1 MNLRQTYTLWAPL
14 YDRMLRRA
22 TRQAR
27 IENLDALGGL
37 NGQDIAFMGI
47 GSGLDLE
54 LLSADAPPRFCV
66 GLDWTRA
73 MLSRA
78 RPRALAQSF
87 PIALIEGDAMRTPLA
102 NNAFDTVILHLILAV
117 VPNPAAALSEAS
129 RIVRPGGRILIFDKF
144 LRPGQKAWLRR
155 GISPLMGQLATRTDV
170 EFEPLLAAHPELI
183 LTRDTPLLARGW
195 FRGITLIKN
204 KD

>member
-1 MNLRQTYTLWAPL
+1 MSLRHTYTLWAPL
-14 YDRMLRRA
+14 YDGMLRRT

-27 IENLDALGGL
+27 MDNLNALPELEGQAIGL
-37 NGQDIAFMGI
+37 LGI

-54 LLSADAPPRFCV
+54 LLAADPAPRFCV

-73 MLSRA
+73 MLCRA
-78 RPRALAQSF
+78 RPRAANCAF
-87 PIALIEGDAMRTPLA
+87 PVALIEGDAMNAPLSD
-102 NNAFDTVILHLILAV
+102 NAFDTVILHLILAV
-117 VPNPAAALSEAS
+117 VPEPAAVLAEAS
-129 RIVRPGGRILIFDKF
+129 RLVKPGGHILIFDKF

-155 GISPLMGQLATRTDV
+155 AVSPILGRLATRTDV
-170 EFEPLLAAHPELI
+170 EFEPLLAAHPELT
-183 LTRDTPLLARGW
+183 LTRDAPLLAGGW